1 MKKDNFRDYTV
12 DALRYYSMCGKPNSA
27 ELRRMK
33 DVLPPGRLAALLDLE
48 AVDHMLHRLEGE
60 EYGITA
66 VHCVEMV
73 YFVSPSRIASRSQI
87 SERVKN
93 AAKALCVG
101 ESSVYRA
108 LRRARTL
115 FAIERG
121 LRLDEPE
128 LIIPR

>member
-12 DALRYYSMCGKPNSA
+12 DALRYYSMCGKPTSA
-27 ELRRMK
+27 DLRRMK
-33 DVLPPGRLAALLDLE
+33 DVLPPGKIAALLDLE

-60 EYGITA
+60 EYGMTG
-66 VHCVEMV
+66 VLCVEMV
-73 YFVSPSRIASRSQI
+73 YFASPSRTASRSQI
-87 SERVKN
+87 TERVKN
-93 AAKALCVG
+93 AAKALCVC

-108 LRRARTL
+108 LRRARIL